1 MKAES
6 GIVLNGSYHNSLTIV
21 RSLARKN
28 IPVIVGDES
37 RGIKSYFGE
46 GMLSRYVSHRFLYP
60 SPEKSPSEFIEK
72 INKISRK
79 YGARVLFPVGSDTYI
94 TISAYREQLSKDIKM
109 ALADDAI
116 IQKAHDKYRCLRYA
130 ESIGIPFPKFVLLKN
145 VTDFEE
151 LNEFGLPLIVKPRKG
166 AGNFGVKILNSLEEV
181 IKMSK
186 KLVEKSLRDA
196 GQNNNDS
203 IIYDESDPMI
213 QEFVDGPVVDA
224 CAIAEHGDIRG
235 ILTQVR
241 VKTLPPKGGYGVMNR
256 TEKIPAVIE
265 MADHLLSNL
274 KWHGLAQVEFK
285 YDTKTKQY
293 KLMEINPKFWGTL
306 ALSVA
311 AGIDFPY
318 MAYLLATNNQIEA
331 FSSFKENC
339 VFRWV
344 LPNELFHVIQSEN
357 RWLAFKQ
364 YIADFFEPAHYN
376 IDVRDPA
383 PILSLMLKFFNKTFQ
398 GLALDSTS

>member
-181 IKMSK
+181 IKIKRSVPFRRYKRKTAHKKDLKQFKWYAGRYPSK
-186 KLVEKSLRDA
+186 AAAR
-196 GQNNNDS
+196 
-203 IIYDESDPMI
+203 IYE
-213 QEFVDGPVVDA
+213 
-224 CAIAEHGDIRG
+224 
-235 ILTQVR
+235 ILTAVESNAEY
-241 VKTLPPKGGYGVMNR
+241 KGLDVDLCRIIHAAAQRGRIIKRYIERAHGRSTASYKHLSHV
-256 TEKIPAVIE
+256 EIVIY
-265 MADHLLSNL
+265 
-274 KWHGLAQVEFK
+274 EF
-285 YDTKTKQY
+285 
-293 KLMEINPKFWGTL
+293 PG
-306 ALSVA
+306 
-311 AGIDFPY
+311 
-318 MAYLLATNNQIEA
+318 
-331 FSSFKENC
+331 
-339 VFRWV
+339 
-344 LPNELFHVIQSEN
+344 
-357 RWLAFKQ
+357 
-364 YIADFFEPAHYN
+364 
-376 IDVRDPA
+376 
-383 PILSLMLKFFNKTFQ
+383 
-398 GLALDSTS
+398 